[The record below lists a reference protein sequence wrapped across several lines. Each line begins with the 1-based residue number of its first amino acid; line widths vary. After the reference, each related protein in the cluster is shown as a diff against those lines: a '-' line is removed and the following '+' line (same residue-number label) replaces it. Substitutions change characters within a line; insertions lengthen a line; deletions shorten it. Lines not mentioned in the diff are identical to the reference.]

1 MVETM
6 YDKRLD
12 TVFAVARLG
21 SFNKAARQLGYS
33 VPAVIRQVNGF
44 ESQTGVTVFERT
56 NKGVVL
62 TSAGRMLVE
71 DAQDIVRKCNLT
83 IRRARRSQRQSDE
96 LVRVGVSLYR
106 SGQYVLELIKNVYL
120 SGADLKVHFVPVADT
135 YESYIHTVENFG
147 EEIDVLTSTWL
158 PEGDE
163 RNCNRVV
170 LWDTPLSLYVSL
182 DDELARYDTVDVS
195 RLEGRHIYVPCYGN
209 SFIDSARAEI
219 KEKVPSA
226 KFVEFPQYELE
237 MFDECVMHRGVL
249 LGSDI
254 WREIHPLMKMVG
266 VNWDKTIPYCLYY
279 EKYPRRAVEKFVDC
293 VTGLSGSEGRPSRRF
308 GTADATSE

>member
-21 SFNKAARQLGYS
+21 SFNKAAKQLGYS

-62 TSAGRMLVE
+62 TPGGRVLVE
-71 DAQDIVRKCNLT
+71 DAQDIVRRCDLT
-83 IRRARRSQRQSDE
+83 IKRARRSQRQFDD
-96 LVRVGVSLYR
+96 LVRVGVSLYQ
-106 SGQYVLELIKNVYL
+106 SGQYVLELIKDLYL
-120 SGADLKVHFVPVADT
+120 SGADLNVHFVPVADT
-135 YESYIHTVENFG
+135 HESYLYTVENFG
-147 EEIDVLTSTWL
+147 EEVDVLTSTWL

-163 RNCNRVV
+163 RNFNRAV

-182 DDELARYDTVDVS
+182 DDELAHCSAVDVP
-195 RLEGRHIYVPCYGN
+195 RIGGRRIYVPHHGN
-209 SFIDSARAEI
+209 SYIDSACAEI
-219 KEKVPSA
+219 KA
-226 KFVEFPQYELE
+226 KAPGAEFVEFPQYELE
-237 MFDECVMHRGVL
+237 MFDECVIHKDVL

-254 WREIHPLMKMVG
+254 WRESHPLLKMVS

-279 EKYPRRAVEKFVDC
+279 EKSPRRAVAKFVEY
-293 VTGLSGSEGRPSRRF
+293 VTGLSGNEGRFPNR
-308 GTADATSE
+308 